1 MPATSPAAPLPGAGY
16 AAAPAATTRRRPGPA
31 PRRRDGH
38 HRWLVQT
45 VLGALVVLLG
55 VVTSALAHST
65 VQGIVALGMFP
76 EGTDR
81 LQTVPQIWVG
91 GALLGALGLVAL
103 RTRPL
108 LAVGILVGLSL
119 VSLAAEGVLGVLGLC
134 VAVALYA
141 VASTRP
147 ALVTWSACLAAVV
160 VLTAAIWRWQ
170 VIGVG
175 EMFVWGTYQRPP
187 GTEPF
192 HQLIEPEFSSG
203 RRAATVALLVVLL
216 LLGVAAGAT
225 SRARRLKAQAEIDG
239 LEARAR
245 DSEASAALGRASER
259 ARIAREMHDIVAHSV
274 SVMIALSDGA
284 GAALDRAPDRS
295 REALQELSRTG
306 RTALADMQRVLGA
319 LDPVDGG
326 DAQPEP
332 TEPTETE
339 LRSIVDRYRAA
350 GLPLSV
356 RGLDEPLP
364 DDTAL
369 RLALVRIVSEAL
381 TNVLRHAPGTP
392 SVELVLT
399 RRADAVEV
407 EVLDA
412 GSDRPSAG
420 GGSGRGVPGMRER
433 AALLGG
439 RVDTGPR
446 PEGGWR
452 VHVVLPWT
460 GEDAR

>member
-1 MPATSPAAPLPGAGY
+1 M
-16 AAAPAATTRRRPGPA
+16 
-31 PRRRDGH
+31 
-38 HRWLVQT
+38 
-45 VLGALVVLLG
+45 LLG

-65 VQGIVALGMFP
+65 VQGIVDLGMFP
-76 EGTDR
+76 EGTER

-91 GALLGALGLVAL
+91 GALLGAAVLVAL
-103 RTRPL
+103 RTRPV

-175 EMFVWGTYQRPP
+175 EMFVWGTYQRPA

-192 HQLIEPEFSSG
+192 HQLIEPEFSAG

-326 DAQPEP
+326 DAPPEP

-350 GLPLSV
+350 GLPLRV

-392 SVELVLT
+392 SVELVVT
-399 RRADAVEV
+399 RRVDAVEV

-460 GEDAR
+460 GDQTR